1 MFGKVR
7 LENGS
12 LIPVT
17 ISGPTD
23 GSTDIVHHED
33 NCDYQLATAYDD
45 QYGAGYLG
53 ISDCCKPLYNPRT
66 GKLTVDC
73 ADTVATGVDINNN
86 SNTNTTVKVL
96 VQGQDENCL
105 PTTTIEKSNIDYNAN
120 CYVCNDPTTGDP
132 VRKPVTH
139 VSTLCVDELLGVA
152 SGVDVCVTDCNCN
165 YPIAAF
171 DAATKTVVIGDTNPV
186 LYNPGTSSLAV
197 CSLAS
202 INCDCVGIGLDSDE
216 VYIVAADASTESE
229 LLVDT
234 CDITI
239 HPACSIKVRAP
250 KATVDCL
257 PYTCRNDSNYELFG
271 RNTTTSEVKKLD
283 GITYD
288 PYNCVLSGRFQGMAF
303 PIICCGTAVGDA
315 CPVSGINMT
324 SNTLQLYNG
333 TKTEGSIHFCQY
345 LSMNDSCFAIDSNC
359 GLKFNRLRMEN
370 GNLTNTSCW
379 LNSSC
384 TVLTQC
390 TNNFSV
396 LSCDLV
402 NNKCSCMTVCPTAFQ
417 LNGSGFSM
425 YISQNEV
432 NIESTCQ
439 FYLRQWTDGFSI
451 GDVRC
456 NNPELYMN
464 NDALSLT
471 YMATGAGMYFCNADC
486 KAYVSD
492 GTNDNQIALMCDI
505 IGGGAKPMPGGSAY
519 ATFADLV
526 DAVYACNGT
535 GGAHG
540 WWNFSPAITLTDS
553 NTGKSISVHEILG
566 YVGLTD
572 ASTGIFTGNLAEAV
586 TDKKYNVTFWI
597 SQKAPSSG
605 WTSISPIPGTM
616 YGTASATGINVEGT
630 V

>member
-1 MFGKVR
+1 MFGKVK

-23 GSTDIVHHED
+23 GSTDIVHHEC

-73 ADTVATGVDINNN
+73 ADTVSTGVDINNN

-152 SGVDVCVTDCNCN
+152 SGVDVCITDCDCN

-186 LYNPGTSSLAV
+186 LYNPGTASLTLHGISSDE
-197 CSLAS
+197 CS
-202 INCDCVGIGLDSDE
+202 CVGIGFDGDT
-216 VYIVAADASTESE
+216 AAIIAGDTEFG
-229 LLVDT
+229 VDT
-234 CDITI
+234 CDII
-239 HPACSIKVRAP
+239 IQPACSLKVRASN
-250 KATVDCL
+250 AIVDCL
-257 PYTCRNDSNYELFG
+257 PYTGNHDSNYELFG

-288 PYNCVLSGRFQGMAF
+288 PYTCVMSGRFQGMAF

-315 CPVSGINMT
+315 CPVSGIGMT
-324 SNTLQLYNG
+324 SNMLELYHG
-333 TKTEGSIHFCQY
+333 RKTEGGINFCQWLY
-345 LSMNDSCFAIDSNC
+345 MNDNCFAIDSNC
-359 GLKFNRLRMEN
+359 GLAFNRLRMCQ
-370 GNLTNTSCW
+370 GCLTNTSCY
-379 LNSSC
+379 LNNSC
-384 TVLTQC
+384 SVLTQGMNNFGVSIC
-390 TNNFSV
+390 CLTNNKRAVLNLSTTSGFDAYGTDYSFH
-396 LSCDLV
+396 LSCDSLILHNCHVSMRTGTCDFALDEITSKGRLHLGCDRVALV
-402 NNKCSCMTVCPTAFQ
+402 YCYAD
-417 LNGSGFSM
+417 
-425 YISQNEV
+425 
-432 NIESTCQ
+432 TC
-439 FYLRQWTDGFSI
+439 T
-451 GDVRC
+451 
-456 NNPELYMN
+456 
-464 NDALSLT
+464 
-471 YMATGAGMYFCNADC
+471 GMYFCKTDR
-486 KAYVSD
+486 KAYVTD
-492 GTNDNQIALMCDI
+492 GTNDNRIALMCDI
-505 IGGGAKPMPGGSAY
+505 TGGGAKPMPGNPGYSS
-519 ATFADLV
+519 FAEFV
-526 DAVYACNGT
+526 DDVYACNGT

-540 WWNFSPAITLTDS
+540 WWVFTNPVTLTDN
-553 NTGKSISVHEILG
+553 NTGCSISTGELLG
-566 YVGLTD
+566 YVGLTSD
-572 ASTGIFTGNLAEAV
+572 NTGIFTGEAEAV
-586 TDKKYNVTFWI
+586 GGKKYSVTMWI
-597 SQKAPSSG
+597 SSKAPSSY
-605 WTSISPIPGTM
+605 WTVIAPIPGTM